1 MDYKQ
6 LDMQVMQLQGLM
18 IKSAYIKKKNS
29 IFLLSNE

>member
-6 LDMQVMQLQGLM
+6 LDMQLQGLM
-18 IKSAYIKKKNS
+18 IKSAYIKKNS